1 MDFVYKLFRYNYT
14 YYDAQGYEEKDT
26 EYALLYVPKD
36 ASFNNNR
43 STLFQRLNKKN
54 YQEIDIESVVDLT
67 VMF

>member
-14 YYDAQGYEEKDT
+14 YYVQGTEEQDT

-43 STLFQRLNKKN
+43 STLFQKRNEKN
-54 YQEIDIESVVDLT
+54 YHEIDIESVVDLT
-67 VMF
+67 VKF